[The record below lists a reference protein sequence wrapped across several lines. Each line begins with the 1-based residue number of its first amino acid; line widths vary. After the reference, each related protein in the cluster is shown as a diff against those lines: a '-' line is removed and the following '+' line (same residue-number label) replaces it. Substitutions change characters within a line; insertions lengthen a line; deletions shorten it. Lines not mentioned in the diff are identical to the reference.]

1 MKPKYE
7 KIETTIG
14 NSFKLMYTDVP
25 NPCWAYWHFHPEY
38 EIVYIPRGNG
48 RRHIGKH
55 ISRYTNGELIFI
67 GPNIPHLNFG
77 FGVTDSFEEY
87 VIQMRED
94 FIGKDFGQVVEFQ
107 AINWLFKLSHKVV
120 VFGNETKKKVGE
132 QILTLN
138 SVNGFE
144 RLMILLNV
152 LNQLANSNDY
162 ETIDAEIG
170 MPQLQP
176 KEQERFSKIHRYIEE
191 NFMKEID
198 FQEVA
203 DVAGLTLPAFCR
215 YFKKMTQ
222 LTFTDFVNEFRINHA
237 RNLLLQGQNIT
248 TIGYE
253 VGFNNLSHFNRTFKK
268 IMDMTPSEYLKKVS
282 LMTN

>member
-1 MKPKYE
+1 
-7 KIETTIG
+7 
-14 NSFKLMYTDVP
+14 
-25 NPCWAYWHFHPEY
+25 HPEY

-55 ISRYTNGELIFI
+55 ISRYVNGELIFI

-87 VIQMRED
+87 VIQMKED

-120 VFGNETKKKVGE
+120 VFGNETKKKVGD
-132 QILTLN
+132 QILALN
-138 SVNGFE
+138 KVNGFE

-152 LNQLANSNDY
+152 LYQLANSNDY

-222 LTFTDFVNEFRINHA
+222 MTFTDFVNEFRINHA

-268 IMDMTPSEYLKKVS
+268 IMGTTPSEYLKKVS

>member
-1 MKPKYE
+1 
-7 KIETTIG
+7 
-14 NSFKLMYTDVP
+14 
-25 NPCWAYWHFHPEY
+25 
-38 EIVYIPRGNG
+38 
-48 RRHIGKH
+48 
-55 ISRYTNGELIFI
+55 
-67 GPNIPHLNFG
+67 
-77 FGVTDSFEEY
+77 
-87 VIQMRED
+87 
-94 FIGKDFGQVVEFQ
+94 
-107 AINWLFKLSHKVV
+107 VV
-120 VFGNETKKKVGE
+120 VFGNETKKKVGD
-132 QILTLN
+132 QILALN
-138 SVNGFE
+138 KVNGFE

-152 LNQLANSNDY
+152 LYQLANSNDY

-222 LTFTDFVNEFRINHA
+222 MTFTDFVNEFRINHA

-268 IMDMTPSEYLKKVS
+268 IMGTTPSEYLKKVS